1 MINNINSNETILSN
15 INTSIK
21 NISDSSDD
29 SLIYLDEYNEISTF
43 DSMIKNEKNFPKNFN
58 LKLNLVSKLS
68 KIEKIF
74 KLNKNECNFN
84 ELNDSLIFLRILL
97 KFQRKI
103 FLCFFSKIY
112 FDFCDLLKPNL
123 KNSFIL
129 NSFLLINDLIISF
142 KNENFYSKF
151 LNVFLRKIF
160 EFKQNE
166 KEKNIQNLINL
177 ILENLLFFCYDLNGL
192 ISFVIEFLDDENYFE
207 ISKNFIIK
215 FISFGKFKKGKLP
228 KKKIKEKIEKMKKN
242 KKFIKNSIEINEI
255 LNNFIENENLIGSGI
270 FLESE
275 MKIK

>member
-1 MINNINSNETILSN
+1 MTNNINSNETILSN

-58 LKLNLVSKLS
+58 LKLNLFSKLS

-177 ILENLLFFCYDLNGL
+177 ILENLLIFCYDLNGL

-215 FISFGKFKKGKLP
+215 FISFGKFKKGKFP
-228 KKKIKEKIEKMKKN
+228 MKKIKEKIEKMKKN

-255 LNNFIENENLIGSGI
+255 LNNFFENENLIGSGI

>member
-58 LKLNLVSKLS
+58 LKLNLFSKLS
-68 KIEKIF
+68 KIEKMF

-112 FDFCDLLKPNL
+112 FNFCDLLKPNL

-177 ILENLLFFCYDLNGL
+177 ILDNLLIFCYDLNGL

-215 FISFGKFKKGKLP
+215 FISFGKFKKGKFP
-228 KKKIKEKIEKMKKN
+228 MKKIKEKIEKMKKN

>member
-1 MINNINSNETILSN
+1 MTNNINSNETILSN

-58 LKLNLVSKLS
+58 LKLNLFSKLS
-68 KIEKIF
+68 KIEKMF

-177 ILENLLFFCYDLNGL
+177 ILENLLIFCYDLNGL

-215 FISFGKFKKGKLP
+215 FISFGKFKKGKFP
-228 KKKIKEKIEKMKKN
+228 MKKIKEKIEKMKKN

-255 LNNFIENENLIGSGI
+255 LNNFFENENLIGSGI

>member
-177 ILENLLFFCYDLNGL
+177 ILDNLLIFCYDLNGL

-215 FISFGKFKKGKLP
+215 FISFGKFKKGKFP
-228 KKKIKEKIEKMKKN
+228 MKKIKEKIEKMKKN

-255 LNNFIENENLIGSGI
+255 LNNFFENENLIGSGI

>member
-1 MINNINSNETILSN
+1 MTNILHSNETILSN

-43 DSMIKNEKNFPKNFN
+43 DSLIKTEKNFPKNFN
-58 LKLNLVSKLS
+58 LKLNLFSKLS
-68 KIEKIF
+68 KIEKMF
-74 KLNKNECNFN
+74 KLSKNSFYENCNFN
-84 ELNDSLIFLRILL
+84 ELNDSLNFLRILL

-112 FDFCDLLKPNL
+112 FDFCEKLIPNL

-151 LNVFLRKIF
+151 LIVILPKIF

-177 ILENLLFFCYDLNGL
+177 ILENLLIFCYDLNGL
-192 ISFVIEFLDDENYFE
+192 ISLMIDFLDDENYFDF
-207 ISKNFIIK
+207 SKNLLKK
-215 FISFGKFKKGKLP
+215 FISFGKFKKGKFP
-228 KKKIKEKIEKMKKN
+228 MKKIKEKIEKMKKN
-242 KKFIKNSIEINEI
+242 KKFIKNSNEINEI
-255 LNNFIENENLIGSGI
+255 LNDFI
-270 FLESE
+270 
-275 MKIK
+275 

>member
-1 MINNINSNETILSN
+1 MTNNINSNETILSN

-58 LKLNLVSKLS
+58 LKLNLFSKLS
-68 KIEKIF
+68 KIEKMF

-112 FDFCDLLKPNL
+112 FDFCDFLKPNL

-215 FISFGKFKKGKLP
+215 FISFGKFKKGKFP
-228 KKKIKEKIEKMKKN
+228 MKKIKEKIEKMKKN

-255 LNNFIENENLIGSGI
+255 LNNFFENENLIGSGI

>member
-1 MINNINSNETILSN
+1 MTNNINSNETILSN

-58 LKLNLVSKLS
+58 LKLNLFSKLS
-68 KIEKIF
+68 KIEKMF

-112 FDFCDLLKPNL
+112 FNFCDLLKPNL

-177 ILENLLFFCYDLNGL
+177 ILENLLIFCYDLNGL

-215 FISFGKFKKGKLP
+215 FISFGKFKKGKFP
-228 KKKIKEKIEKMKKN
+228 MKKIKEKIEKMKKN

-255 LNNFIENENLIGSGI
+255 LNNFFENENLIGSGI